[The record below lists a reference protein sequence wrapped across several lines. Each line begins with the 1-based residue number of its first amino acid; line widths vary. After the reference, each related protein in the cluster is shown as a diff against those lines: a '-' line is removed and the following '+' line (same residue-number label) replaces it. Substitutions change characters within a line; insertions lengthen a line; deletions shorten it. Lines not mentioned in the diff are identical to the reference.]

1 MGGSEAARLT
11 ELTYHGDGWSPACRR
26 RDHVGVVAARVAL
39 VVLRGQKPDTETCA
53 MRAGVSLRRARDHL
67 RRLRDAGWCEQR
79 RGAWRLTTEGM
90 RAVNAWVRSRD
101 WQRARK

>member
-1 MGGSEAARLT
+1 M
-11 ELTYHGDGWSPACRR
+11 W
-26 RDHVGVVAARVAL
+26 
-39 VVLRGQKPDTETCA
+39 VLRGQKPDTKTCA
-53 MRAGVSLRRARDHL
+53 MRAGVSPRRARDHL
-67 RRLRDAGWCEQR
+67 RRLRDAGWCTHE